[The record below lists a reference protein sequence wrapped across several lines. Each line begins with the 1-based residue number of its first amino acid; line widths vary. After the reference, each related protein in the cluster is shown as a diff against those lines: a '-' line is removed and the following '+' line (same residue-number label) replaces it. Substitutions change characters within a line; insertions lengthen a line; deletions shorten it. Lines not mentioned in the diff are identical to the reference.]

1 MESISKLFSYS
12 EIADL
17 HVLETR
23 MQRSI
28 SNYSRHSKDIIHFFL
43 DMLDTAD
50 KKSNIAIHGLYLSC
64 FGTQSPPRIIL
75 EQIDPLLELN
85 FDHIKTIYSFGGL
98 PLVLNYIPKMHRDI
112 AKNFEK

>member
-1 MESISKLFSYS
+1 METISNLFSYS
-12 EIADL
+12 EFADL

-23 MQRSI
+23 MQRAI

-43 DMLDTAD
+43 EMLETTD

-64 FGTQSPPRIIL
+64 FGKKKLKPLFL

-85 FDHIKTIYSFGGL
+85 TDHIKTIYSYGGL
-98 PLVLNYIPKMHRDI
+98 PLVLNHIPKLHRDI
-112 AKNFEK
+112 AKNIES